1 MNYTQNQRISQITES
16 TLIIGVDIAKHKHV
30 ARAQN
35 DRGLM
40 YGKAFSFPSTRQG
53 FEAFCQ
59 WMKNIMTEHEKTQVL
74 VGMEPTGHYW
84 MTLAAF
90 LRSRGILVVVVNPM
104 HVKKSK
110 ELDDNSPT
118 KNDPKD
124 ARVIAQLVKDGRY
137 SVPYFPTGVYAEL
150 REAVKIRDHL
160 SNELQ
165 RIQAKVHNW
174 LDRYFPEFL
183 TVFTSWEG
191 KAAFETLKRF
201 PLPQD
206 IIQAG
211 ASGILTTWQESI
223 ARGLRPRR
231 AHELVE
237 QARHS
242 VGLCEG
248 TKMARL
254 ELRTLLTTYEVTQQ
268 QLEQVMK
275 EIEDLLNNI
284 PGVQHILTIPG
295 IGIATVAG
303 FFAEVGDLSRYQH
316 PRQLQKLAGLNLKE
330 NRSGKHRG
338 KTRITKRGRPQLR
351 ALLYKVIRPLVAKNP
366 AFKALH
372 VYYTTRQQNPLRKQQ
387 SLIALCCRLLRIMFV
402 LARKQ
407 VDFDMSKMMKATP
420 LCSQGLSS
428 FAA

>member
-1 MNYTQNQRISQITES
+1 M
-16 TLIIGVDIAKHKHV
+16 
-30 ARAQN
+30 
-35 DRGLM
+35 
-40 YGKAFSFPSTRQG
+40 
-53 FEAFCQ
+53 
-59 WMKNIMTEHEKTQVL
+59 
-74 VGMEPTGHYW
+74 
-84 MTLAAF
+84 
-90 LRSRGILVVVVNPM
+90 
-104 HVKKSK
+104 
-110 ELDDNSPT
+110 
-118 KNDPKD
+118 
-124 ARVIAQLVKDGRY
+124 IAQLVKDGRY
-137 SVPYFPTGVYAEL
+137 SAPYFPTGVYAEL

-165 RIQAKVHNW
+165 RMQAKVHNW

-191 KAAFETLKRF
+191 KAALETLKRF

-206 IIQAG
+206 IIRVG
-211 ASGILTTWQESI
+211 ALEVLTTWQKSI
-223 ARGLRPRR
+223 KRGLRPKR
-231 AHELVE
+231 ADELVE

-242 VGLCEG
+242 VGLQEG
-248 TKMARL
+248 VNMARL
-254 ELRTLLTTYEVTQQ
+254 ELKTLLTTYETIQQ
-268 QLEQVMK
+268 QMEQVMK
-275 EIEDLLNNI
+275 EIEDVLNDI

-316 PRQLQKLAGLNLKE
+316 PRQIQKLAGLNLKE

-366 AFKALH
+366 AFQALH
-372 VYYTTRQQNPLRKQQ
+372 TYYTTRQENPLRKQQ

-407 VDFDMSKMMKATP
+407 IDFDMNKMMKDTP
-420 LCSQGLSS
+420 LCGQKQSL
-428 FAA
+428 AA

>member
-1 MNYTQNQRISQITES
+1 MNDSQNQRISQITDS
-16 TLIIGVDIAKHKHV
+16 TLIVGVDIAKHNHV
-30 ARAQN
+30 ARAQD

-40 YGKAFSFPSTRQG
+40 YGKAFSFRSTRQG
-53 FEAFCQ
+53 FQAFCRWIESLKAEYQ
-59 WMKNIMTEHEKTQVL
+59 KTKVF

-90 LRSRGILVVVVNPM
+90 LRNRQVSVVVVNPM

-137 SVPYFPTGVYAEL
+137 SVPYLPIGDYAEL
-150 REAVKIRDHL
+150 REAVKIRDHI
-160 SNELQ
+160 SCEIQ

-183 TVFTSWEG
+183 QVFTSWEG
-191 KAAFETLKRF
+191 KAALETLNHF

-206 IIQAG
+206 IIEAG
-211 ASGILTTWQESI
+211 ATQILTTWQKKI
-223 ARGLRPRR
+223 KRGLRPKR
-231 AHELVE
+231 AMELVE
-237 QARHS
+237 QAKHS

-248 TKMARL
+248 INMARL
-254 ELRTLLTTYEVTQQ
+254 ELQTLLATYELKQQ

-275 EIEDLLNNI
+275 EIEDVLTNI
-284 PGVQHILTIPG
+284 PGVEYILTIPG
-295 IGIATVAG
+295 MGIATLAG

-316 PRQLQKLAGLNLKE
+316 PRQIQKLAGLNLKE

-338 KTRITKRGRPQLR
+338 KTRISKRGRPKLR
-351 ALLYKVIRPLVAKNP
+351 ALLYKVIRPLVAKNSV
-366 AFKALH
+366 FKALH
-372 VYYTTRQQNPLRKQQ
+372 MYYTTRQQNPLCKQQ
-387 SLIALCCRLLRIMFV
+387 SLVALCCRLLRIIFV

-407 VDFDMSKMMKATP
+407 VAYDMEKMMKDTP
-420 LCSQGLSS
+420 LCNRVQHLV
-428 FAA
+428 A

>member
-16 TLIIGVDIAKHKHV
+16 TLIVGVDIAKHKHV

-35 DRGLM
+35 DRGFM

-53 FEAFCQ
+53 FEAFCH
-59 WMKNIMTEHEKTQVL
+59 WMKNLMTEHEKTQLL

-90 LRSRGILVVVVNPM
+90 LRSRQIPVVVVNPM

-137 SVPYFPTGVYAEL
+137 SAPYFPTGVYAEL

-160 SNELQ
+160 SCELQ

-191 KAAFETLKRF
+191 KAALETLKQF
-201 PLPQD
+201 PLPENL
-206 IIQAG
+206 IQAG
-211 ASGILTTWQESI
+211 AFEVLATWQKSI
-223 ARGLRPRR
+223 KRGIRPKR
-231 AHELVE
+231 AEDLIE

-242 VGLCEG
+242 IGLQEG
-248 TKMARL
+248 MKMARL
-254 ELRTLLTTYEVTQQ
+254 ELKTLLTTYETLQQ
-268 QLEQVMK
+268 QMEEVMK
-275 EIEDLLNNI
+275 EIEDLLCDI
-284 PGVQHILTIPG
+284 PGVPHILTILG
-295 IGIATVAG
+295 IGVATVAG

-316 PRQLQKLAGLNLKE
+316 PRQIQKLAGLNLKE

-351 ALLYKVIRPLVAKNP
+351 ALLYKAIRPLVAKNP
-366 AFKALH
+366 VFKALH
-372 VYYTTRQQNPLRKQQ
+372 TYYTTRQENPLRKQQ
-387 SLIALCCRLLRIMFV
+387 SLIALCCRLIRIMFV

-407 VDFDMSKMMKATP
+407 INFDMNKMMKDTP
-420 LCSQGLSS
+420 LCGQSQSL
-428 FAA
+428 AA

>member
-1 MNYTQNQRISQITES
+1 MNYSQNQRISQITES
-16 TLIIGVDIAKHKHV
+16 TLVIGVDIAKHKHV

-35 DRGLM
+35 DRGLV
-40 YGKAFSFPSTRQG
+40 YGKAFSFSSTRQG
-53 FEAFCQ
+53 FESFYHWIQ
-59 WMKNIMTEHEKTQVL
+59 NLMKEYQKNQLI

-90 LRSRGILVVVVNPM
+90 LRNRKISVVLVNPM

-137 SVPYFPTGVYAEL
+137 CAPYFPTGVYAEL
-150 REAVKIRDHL
+150 REAVKIRDDI
-160 SNELQ
+160 SCEIG

-174 LDRYFPEFL
+174 IDRYFPEFL
-183 TVFTSWEG
+183 TVFKSWEG
-191 KAAFETLKRF
+191 KAALETLKHF

-211 ASGILTTWQESI
+211 SSIILSEWKKQI
-223 ARGLRPRR
+223 PRGVRSKR
-231 AHELVE
+231 ALELVE
-237 QARHS
+237 QARYS
-242 VGLCEG
+242 LGLCEG
-248 TKMARL
+248 EKMARL
-254 ELRTLLTTYEVTQQ
+254 ELHTLLITYELKQQ

-275 EIEDLLNNI
+275 EIEDLLIHI
-284 PGVQHILTIPG
+284 PGVQEILTIPG
-295 IGIATVAG
+295 IGMATVAG

-316 PRQLQKLAGLNLKE
+316 PQQLQKLAGLNLKE
-330 NRSGKHRG
+330 NRSGKQRG
-338 KTRITKRGRPQLR
+338 KTQITKRGRPRLR
-351 ALLYKVIRPLVAKNP
+351 ALLYKAIRPLVSTNP
-366 AFKALH
+366 VFRALH
-372 VYYTTRQQNPLRKQQ
+372 AYYTTREQNPLRKQQ

-407 VDFDMSKMMKATP
+407 ITFDMEKMIKDTSLAISMQP
-420 LCSQGLSS
+420 L
-428 FAA
+428 AA